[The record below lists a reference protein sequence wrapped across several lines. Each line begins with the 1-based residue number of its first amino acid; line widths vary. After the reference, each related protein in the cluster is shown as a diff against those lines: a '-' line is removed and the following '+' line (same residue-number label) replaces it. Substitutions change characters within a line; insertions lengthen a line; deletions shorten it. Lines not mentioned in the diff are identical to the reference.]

1 MFILLF
7 TIHYYLLFYYYLLF
21 ITSYYYYYY
30 LLFIAI
36 YIVIVI
42 YVIVIVLHSMQKS
55 SWRLWDIGSV
65 VKEVGKVVGLDIL
78 KVISNLNDSMFLWK
92 NIKQQI
98 EKKKNLPTYAEVARD
113 IWQNQDLS
121 SRMFR
126 ENKQKAQIL
135 SLPVLILKLYFS
147 WHNFLSCH
155 FSAYFLRTE
164 ISSPSFLPMKSY
176 LSTFHWNW
184 QKNPVGKK
192 MTFSDSSW
200 KLQKVNIISE
210 TVEGNSAHSERCIS

>member
-65 VKEVGKVVGLDIL
+65 VKEVGEVVGLDIL

-98 EKKKNLPTYAEVARD
+98 EKKEKSSYVCRSCPWYLTEPRPLIQNVQGKQTKSPNTFTSCSNTEVVFFMTQLSVMSFQCIFFEDRNLFSIFSPHEKLLKH
-113 IWQNQDLS
+113 IS
-121 SRMFR
+121 
-126 ENKQKAQIL
+126 
-135 SLPVLILKLYFS
+135 LKLTKKPRREENDIF
-147 WHNFLSCH
+147 WQFLKT
-155 FSAYFLRTE
+155 A
-164 ISSPSFLPMKSY
+164 K
-176 LSTFHWNW
+176 
-184 QKNPVGKK
+184 GKY
-192 MTFSDSSW
+192 
-200 KLQKVNIISE
+200 
-210 TVEGNSAHSERCIS
+210 H